1 MEAAKVKYE
10 RIIPAFKFQEEWDK
24 YHTRDAQGTM
34 ETEERQRSCSVW
46 GTRMRAKFGN
56 NLLRW
61 GAKEKPQRV
70 GYKREGKTEEQDMEI
85 GGAGA
90 ENECDRD

>member
-10 RIIPAFKFQEEWDK
+10 RIIPAFKFQVEWDK